1 MRMSLTRLIKAVVS
15 NSDPV
20 PRGTTDGRSHV
31 PGVPDELAMEIDAD
45 GSPITVHEGHWY
57 VCFVP
62 GLQRQWW
69 HRFTNPKHKHVF
81 AMRLVDDDTWLLL
94 EPWWTRM
101 MVNVLTLDEAI
112 KFLRW
117 GAVGNILKVREA
129 IPGQGS
135 QARGWS
141 NCAVLVSLLLGRS
154 YWTWTPNGLYRRLA
168 AEPGTEAVDLSQFL
182 CAHFERVANKNAD
195 KALKLLPARK
205 EEPLEEVLLGLGTGV
220 MSAMM
225 SRSAISLY
233 KAAVSDSDRFKDAAA
248 AYWTFGPQRAIDRIC
263 EVLEDAK
270 RRGEVDVDDCPRAAR
285 QFVAMLRGDM
295 LLEIVFGLRA
305 SPGPVELHFHVG
317 SVVQALLRGACPGG
331 RPQALRIVNDGR
343 RSETAVVSSAS
354 GEASLAL

>member
-1 MRMSLTRLIKAVVS
+1 MRMSLTKLIRALAS
-15 NSDPV
+15 NTDPV

-69 HRFTNPKHKHVF
+69 HRFTNPQHKHVF

-141 NCAVLVSLLLGRS
+141 NCAVLVSFLLGRS
-154 YWTWTPNGLYRRLA
+154 YWTWTPNGLYRRLL
-168 AEPGTEAVDLSQFL
+168 AEAGTEPVDLSQF
-182 CAHFERVANKNAD
+182 CA
-195 KALKLLPARK
+195 
-205 EEPLEEVLLGLGTGV
+205 T
-220 MSAMM
+220 
-225 SRSAISLY
+225 
-233 KAAVSDSDRFKDAAA
+233 
-248 AYWTFGPQRAIDRIC
+248 T
-263 EVLEDAK
+263 
-270 RRGEVDVDDCPRAAR
+270 
-285 QFVAMLRGDM
+285 
-295 LLEIVFGLRA
+295 
-305 SPGPVELHFHVG
+305 
-317 SVVQALLRGACPGG
+317 
-331 RPQALRIVNDGR
+331 
-343 RSETAVVSSAS
+343 SSAWRTRMPTRP
-354 GEASLAL
+354 

>member
-1 MRMSLTRLIKAVVS
+1 MRMSLARIIKALAS
-15 NSDPV
+15 NTDPV

-69 HRFTNPKHKHVF
+69 HRFTNAKHKHVF

-154 YWTWTPNGLYRRLA
+154 YWTWTPNGLYRRLM
-168 AEPGTEAVDLSQFL
+168 AEPGTEAIDLSQFL
-182 CAHFERVANKNAD
+182 CDHFERVASKNAD
-195 KALKLLPARK
+195 KALKLLPRRSD
-205 EEPLEEVLLGLGTGV
+205 EPLEEVLLGLGTGV

-225 SRSAISLY
+225 SSSAISLY
-233 KAAVSDSDRFKDAAA
+233 KAAVSDSNRFKDAAA
-248 AYWTFGPQRAIDRIC
+248 AYWTFGPQRAIDHVC

-270 RRGEVDVDDCPRAAR
+270 RRGEVNVHDCALAAR
-285 QFVAMLRGDM
+285 QFVAMLRGD
-295 LLEIVFGLRA
+295 LLLKIVFGLRA
-305 SPGPVELHFHVG
+305 SPNPVEIHVHAR
-317 SVVQALLRGACPGG
+317 SVVAMFLRGACPTG
-331 RPQALRIVNDGR
+331 RSQVLRVANDGR
-343 RSETAVVSSAS
+343 RSVAAAV
-354 GEASLAL
+354 